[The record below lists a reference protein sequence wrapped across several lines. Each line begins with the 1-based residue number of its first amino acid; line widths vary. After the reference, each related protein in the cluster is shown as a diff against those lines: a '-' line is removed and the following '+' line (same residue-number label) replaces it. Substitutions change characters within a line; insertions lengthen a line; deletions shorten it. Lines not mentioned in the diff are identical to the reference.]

1 MIMEPQLYLPQRGEV
16 WLVRFDPSVNPEI
29 KKNRRAVV
37 LSVEEIGI
45 LNLRVVVP
53 LTGWRDHYKFSP
65 WMIHIIPSSSNG
77 ITKPVAADAFQ
88 VKSLSV
94 KRFKKR
100 MGALEPVLVQEI
112 AAAIA
117 LTVGYDA

>member
-1 MIMEPQLYLPQRGEV
+1 MENQTSPQRGEV

-37 LSVEEIGI
+37 LNVEEVGI
-45 LNLRVVVP
+45 LDLRVAVP
-53 LTGWRDHYKFSP
+53 LTDWKERYKLSP
-65 WMIHIIPSSSNG
+65 WMIHILPSSSNG
-77 ITKPVAADAFQ
+77 ITKAVAADAFQ

-100 MGALEPVLVQEI
+100 MGVLEPALVQEI

-117 LTVGYDA
+117 LTVGYEI